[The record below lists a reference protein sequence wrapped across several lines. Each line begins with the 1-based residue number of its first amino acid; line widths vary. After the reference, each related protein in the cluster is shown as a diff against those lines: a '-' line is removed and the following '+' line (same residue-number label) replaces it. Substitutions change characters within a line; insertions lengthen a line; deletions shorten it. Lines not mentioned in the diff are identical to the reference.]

1 MILNLIYKIF
11 ALKYRNHFI
20 FVTVVL
26 IFQTWV
32 SYPKNIKIQDENGFV
47 LANDRVPNILISTDS
62 PQNNISTILNALL
75 TYREERNVIEE
86 IFGKSIKS
94 LICYHQ

>member
-1 MILNLIYKIF
+1 MILNLIYKLF

-32 SYPKNIKIQDENGFV
+32 SYPKNIKIQDGNGFV
-47 LANDRVPNILISTDS
+47 LANDRVPNILISTD
-62 PQNNISTILNALL
+62 PPPPNKYISTILNVLL
-75 TYREERNVIEE
+75 TYR
-86 IFGKSIKS
+86 
-94 LICYHQ
+94 

>member
-1 MILNLIYKIF
+1 M
-11 ALKYRNHFI
+11 
-20 FVTVVL
+20 TVVL

-62 PQNNISTILNALL
+62 PQNNISTIFNALL

-86 IFGKSIKS
+86 IFGKSKKS
-94 LICYHQ
+94 LICYHE